1 MGFEVGLGEGDG
13 EGGVGGEVE
22 GGVAFA
28 PVFYYG
34 DVDGSGGAGAV
45 DCLVGGGHGGG
56 RVKFLE
62 GRECWEWW
70 DVVDVVLCGRP
81 LIK

>member
-13 EGGVGGEVE
+13 EGGVGGEVQA
-22 GGVAFA
+22 GVAFS

-34 DVDGSGGAGAV
+34 DVDGGGGAGAV

-56 RVKFLE
+56 GGE
-62 GRECWEWW
+62 IPGRAGAVGCCGCTFI
-70 DVVDVVLCGRP
+70 CGR
-81 LIK
+81 LSLNK

>member
-34 DVDGSGGAGAV
+34 DVDGGGGAGAV
-45 DCLVGGGHGGG
+45 DCWVVGGHGGEGEGECAESVMRVLGCCGG
-56 RVKFLE
+56 R
-62 GRECWEWW
+62 
-70 DVVDVVLCGRP
+70 
-81 LIK
+81 